1 MNVLSRA
8 DMELRLVVP
17 DATPSVRPAFDSA
30 ADQELVGRAC
40 GGDRRA
46 FEVLLRRHYDGI
58 HRVAW
63 RLTGS
68 ASDADDL
75 AQDVCCLLVE
85 KLAGFKGEAKFT
97 TWLYGVVV
105 NAFRDHYRRSRTLKR
120 FRTGLSVL
128 AALAIGPD
136 GRDLYRRSWMASEL
150 SRLDPLLRETVVLVI
165 GEDMTHGEAANALG
179 VAEST
184 VSWRM
189 HEAKRRLSART
200 LKEVPDDL

>member
-1 MNVLSRA
+1 
-8 DMELRLVVP
+8 MELRLVAP
-17 DATPSVRPAFDSA
+17 DAAPSVRPAFDSA
-30 ADQELVGRAC
+30 ADQDLVARAC

-46 FEVLLRRHYDGI
+46 FEALLRRHYDGI

-68 ASDADDL
+68 PSDADDI

-128 AALAIGPD
+128 AGLAIGPD
-136 GRDLYRRSWMASEL
+136 GRDLYRRGWMASEL